1 MVPREFVNTEFI
13 LEKENLSRVPGL
25 ESFGLSD
32 DESDEE

>member
-13 LEKENLSRVPGL
+13 LEKEDLSRMR
-25 ESFGLSD
+25 ESDLKGLSD